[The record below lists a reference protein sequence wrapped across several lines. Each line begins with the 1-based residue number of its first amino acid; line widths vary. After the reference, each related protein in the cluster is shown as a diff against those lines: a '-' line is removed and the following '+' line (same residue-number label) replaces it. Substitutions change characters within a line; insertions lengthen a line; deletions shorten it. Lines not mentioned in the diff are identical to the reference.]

1 MQVLRPPPD
10 SLRDALI
17 SGCPVLQAHECFQP
31 VTVYSPSDWIP
42 SHPEPAQTF
51 REFYEQRHR
60 CLPSAH
66 KRTIYVQTI
75 ATGSDCGTQTY
86 IRWLRG
92 YCQAFFF
99 GLPVQIQGP
108 VPVSAPAAHFA
119 STNIPRIS
127 KSTQVTPQLPTIT
140 PPLRVKPADALCIVG
155 ATMIDLYPRDSW
167 NFVFGT
173 ASLTEGLGI
182 FSFARYD
189 ENFYSPDYRGRL
201 TSKQPPPPRDYSVF
215 DGYYTPPITTYHV
228 SRVPPPLYP
237 LQTLTHEIGHMFG
250 LRHCQWLQCVM
261 QGSNHL
267 EESDRRPAH
276 LCAVCLR
283 KLQSV
288 LQFNMAE
295 RYKVKCSAVPTH
307 VGDSPP
313 PPLSF
318 RGWETPRNRCVWKAT
333 GGADPRRCL

>member
-1 MQVLRPPPD
+1 MGRERLL
-10 SLRDALI
+10 S
-17 SGCPVLQAHECFQP
+17 ECFQP

-75 ATGSDCGTQTY
+75 ATGAHAPPNLSNPGARPSIGTGCSFRINEYSQNLQ
-86 IRWLRG
+86 IHSGDLLR
-92 YCQAFFF
+92 Y
-99 GLPVQIQGP
+99 L
-108 VPVSAPAAHFA
+108 
-119 STNIPRIS
+119 
-127 KSTQVTPQLPTIT
+127 K
-140 PPLRVKPADALCIVG
+140 RVKPADALCIVG

-215 DGYYTPPITTYHV
+215 DGYYTPPITSTLQAYHV

-295 RYKVKCSAVPTH
+295 RYKALLRWVEAGEDDTE
-307 VGDSPP
+307 
-313 PPLSF
+313 L
-318 RGWETPRNRCVWKAT
+318 
-333 GGADPRRCL
+333 GGASGQTQSDLPRPAEAFQDHRKWLQKCPRILGE

>member
-99 GLPVQIQGP
+99 GIGTGCSFRINEYSQNLQIHSGDLL
-108 VPVSAPAAHFA
+108 
-119 STNIPRIS
+119 RYL
-127 KSTQVTPQLPTIT
+127 K
-140 PPLRVKPADALCIVG
+140 RVKPADALCIVG

-307 VGDSPP
+307 VGPIAPIWAGITCSHDA
-313 PPLSF
+313 L
-318 RGWETPRNRCVWKAT
+318 R
-333 GGADPRRCL
+333 GADPRRCL